1 MDRRPHGFQPIILMP
16 PTRTRLRATHFLMPK
31 EGAGAEECEDAV
43 GVNVS
48 VRRFAVA
55 DGATEAFD
63 AGRWARALAAG
74 WVERETA
81 ALSVEE
87 LKVWVAEEGKRF
99 AEGWAGRELPWYAE
113 EKARAGSFAAFV
125 GVSFEEAAGGWRWR
139 AVALGDACLVQRRAG
154 AIVTAVPLD
163 DPAEFNAA
171 PVLVP
176 SREAAHAAA
185 LARVVEAAGRAA
197 AGDRF
202 LLLSDAAAA
211 WFLKLSRA
219 RDPVLEEFDSLLA
232 ASENEALAAL
242 LRAERASGRIKDDD
256 VAVVRVEIGTVDSR
270 Q

>member
-1 MDRRPHGFQPIILMP
+1 
-16 PTRTRLRATHFLMPK
+16 MPK

-43 GVNVS
+43 GMNIS
-48 VRRFAVA
+48 VRRFALA

-63 AGRWARALAAG
+63 AGRWARALARG
-74 WVERETA
+74 WVEREVA

-87 LKVWVAEEGKRF
+87 FKVWVAEEGKRF
-99 AEGWAGRELPWYAE
+99 AEGWMGRELPWYAE

-125 GVSFEEAAGGWRWR
+125 GVAFEEAEGGWRWR

-154 AIVTAVPLD
+154 TVVAAVPLD

-171 PVLVP
+171 PVLLP
-176 SREAAHAAA
+176 SREAALKGA
-185 LARVVEAAGRAA
+185 LVRAVEAAGAAA

-211 WFLKLSRA
+211 WFLKLSRT
-219 RDPVLEEFDSLLA
+219 RDPILEEFDSLLA

-242 LRAERASGRIKDDD
+242 FRAERAAGRIKDDD
-256 VAVVRVEIGTVDSR
+256 VAVVRIEIEGF
-270 Q
+270 